1 MTADL
6 PEHPG
11 TIEFV
16 DGVTGATLRRDDAA
30 QVPDSIKFLPD
41 AEGRIRAV
49 VRVRMTESGDRRE
62 IEQIAEDG
70 TVLKRTYQRR
80 TG

>member
-1 MTADL
+1 MSEL
-6 PEHPG
+6 PQHPG
-11 TIEFV
+11 VIEFV
-16 DGVTGATLRRDDAA
+16 DGTTGETTRREDAD

-41 AEGRIRAV
+41 ANGVIRAV
-49 VRVRMTESGDRRE
+49 VRVRMTTAGDRRE

-80 TG
+80 VD

>member
-1 MTADL
+1 MTDL

-11 TIEFV
+11 VIEFV
-16 DGVTGATLRRDDAA
+16 DGTTGEVTRRDDAA

-41 AEGRIRAV
+41 AEGVMRAV
-49 VRVRMTESGDRRE
+49 VRIRMTTAGDRRE

-70 TVLKRTYQRR
+70 TVLKRTYQQRVD
-80 TG
+80 